1 MKADKLVGSCTRYVF
16 VLLIVKYQY
25 VRVTISHSIPNLFFA
40 LQGGGWVAGASN
52 ARLYFEDD
60 HDQKRIG
67 GWCAASRDPQWLK
80 VDLGKVKQI
89 TGIATQGDTVRE
101 DGRKEGGREEGREGG
116 KEGG

>member
-1 MKADKLVGSCTRYVF
+1 M
-16 VLLIVKYQY
+16 
-25 VRVTISHSIPNLFFA
+25 
-40 LQGGGWVAGASN
+40 AGASN

-89 TGIATQGDTVRE
+89 TGIATQGDR
-101 DGRKEGGREEGREGG
+101 GG
-116 KEGG
+116 KEGGGWEGERERERERGREKERWREGRVEEKEGERREGRGIMIPLHFLLFPSFARHQY